1 MIDFILRPLRRN
13 FGKDKVFYAAI
24 DDMLGIVP
32 HNIELYKLALIHKSA
47 SVTLDDGRQIN
58 NERLEFLGDAVIESV
73 TSDYLFIEFPD
84 KNEGFLTQ
92 LRSKMVSRQALNEV
106 AKRIGLDEHVIVHH
120 SGGVSQKNIYGDA
133 FEAMMGAVYLDQGY
147 EFVNRLLI
155 NRIFVDYLK
164 VDTLIE
170 AETDFKSRLIEW
182 CQKNH
187 HSIRFCTEHDRTYS
201 SAHPFFYCKVLID
214 NIEAGYG
221 AGDSKK
227 EAEQRASYSV
237 SQSFSDEDCAKL
249 LDRFD
254 SMSEKKEAE

>member
-1 MIDFILRPLRRN
+1 MSR
-13 FGKDKVFYAAI
+13 G
-24 DDMLGIVP
+24 
-32 HNIELYKLALIHKSA
+32 
-47 SVTLDDGRQIN
+47 
-58 NERLEFLGDAVIESV
+58 LGDV
-73 TSDYLFIEFPD
+73 Y
-84 KNEGFLTQ
+84 K
-92 LRSKMVSRQALNEV
+92 RQP
-106 AKRIGLDEHVIVHH
+106 
-120 SGGVSQKNIYGDA
+120 
-133 FEAMMGAVYLDQGY
+133 
-147 EFVNRLLI
+147 
-155 NRIFVDYLK
+155 FVDYLK

-187 HSIRFCTEHDRTYS
+187 HTIRFCTEHDRTYS

>member
-13 FGKDKVFYAAI
+13 FGKDKVFYVAI

-187 HSIRFCTEHDRTYS
+187 HTIRFCTEHDRTYS